1 MLNLSSCMVDSSFD
15 NPVAHLLM
23 FQKCF
28 IDSVVFVHKAIFEI
42 GKKRLGSSQYLF
54 RNGGRYGG
62 PDGSRVGARQT
73 SYISGNYASNNYF
86 AGYCTLRISSV
97 FIYILL
103 WKV

>member
-1 MLNLSSCMVDSSFD
+1 MLNLSCCMVDSSFD
-15 NPVAHLLM
+15 NPVAHLLR

-42 GKKRLGSSQYLF
+42 GKERLGSSRYLF
-54 RNGGRYGG
+54 RNGVRYGG
-62 PDGSRVGARQT
+62 RDGSRIGAGQT
-73 SYISGNYASNNYF
+73 SYVSGNYASNNYF
-86 AGYCTLRISSV
+86 VGYCTLRISSV